1 MPIWKQFARRNNP
14 NLLREDILISYGLQH
29 CTRTTNGNMLAFGIF
44 ALLRFLNWINI
55 QPNKF
60 VYRLEFFIFYC
71 NVWVFSSGG
80 FLLSSGSN
88 IPTENQHQHTSPTAT
103 TDLQIFHSLNFQLYD
118 LYTTTFS
125 PTEASLRKE
134 LIGFKATT
142 GIFIILC
149 AATLT
154 CAGTLLYLH
163 AIYKRNRPVSV
174 HYN

>member
-1 MPIWKQFARRNNP
+1 MTVTTKSP
-14 NLLREDILISYGLQH
+14 REKIS
-29 CTRTTNGNMLAFGIF
+29 
-44 ALLRFLNWINI
+44 
-55 QPNKF
+55 K
-60 VYRLEFFIFYC
+60 
-71 NVWVFSSGG
+71 
-80 FLLSSGSN
+80 LSLFK

-103 TDLQIFHSLNFQLYD
+103 IDLQLYD

-134 LIGFKATT
+134 LVGFKATT

-174 HYN
+174 HYVLQKDPQHSFDST

>member
-1 MPIWKQFARRNNP
+1 MDFGLKKCS
-14 NLLREDILISYGLQH
+14 IL
-29 CTRTTNGNMLAFGIF
+29 
-44 ALLRFLNWINI
+44 
-55 QPNKF
+55 
-60 VYRLEFFIFYC
+60 
-71 NVWVFSSGG
+71 
-80 FLLSSGSN
+80 
-88 IPTENQHQHTSPTAT
+88 
-103 TDLQIFHSLNFQLYD
+103 FQLYD

-134 LIGFKATT
+134 LVGFKATT

-174 HYN
+174 HYVLQKDPQHSFDST

>member
-1 MPIWKQFARRNNP
+1 MRN
-14 NLLREDILISYGLQH
+14 LFRCREICKAMI
-29 CTRTTNGNMLAFGIF
+29 
-44 ALLRFLNWINI
+44 
-55 QPNKF
+55 
-60 VYRLEFFIFYC
+60 C
-71 NVWVFSSGG
+71 N
-80 FLLSSGSN
+80 FLLSIVTCGPFLPAVSYHLRGAMITN
-88 IPTENQHQHTSPTAT
+88 EKQHQHTSPTAT
-103 TDLQIFHSLNFQLYD
+103 IDLQLYD

-134 LIGFKATT
+134 LVGFKATT